1 MCSII
6 THIITCCFKSWCIL
20 SPQLYLLHDWW
31 GPRLRRKTQPYLFA
45 RQFPLTLIQK
55 SFIFKTTSSVK
66 STLSSS
72 PWYYKLGVY
81 ATSIAWHRAI
91 NLFTHFPQ
99 TSPQWFRFLF
109 PISSLSASLSTS
121 SMWMSTF
128 FIIIIRLQETFV
140 KTSSIA
146 AFSSVCFNSS
156 IMYL

>member
-6 THIITCCFKSWCIL
+6 THIITRRLVHFVPPVVSFAWLMRIQTKEGKHSHIC
-20 SPQLYLLHDWW
+20 LLDNFLWLW
-31 GPRLRRKTQPYLFA
+31 NKNLF
-45 RQFPLTLIQK
+45 F
-55 SFIFKTTSSVK
+55 FFKTTSSVK

-72 PWYYKLGVY
+72 PWHYKLGLY

-121 SMWMSTF
+121 SMWMSSF

-146 AFSSVCFNSS
+146 AFFSVCFNSS
-156 IMYL
+156 INL